1 MSSDPKQEKIPTTED
16 EEVEKA
22 TDNVDAVGH
31 SLEKTVQTPEE
42 SNEYAGKE
50 PVAEEPFFAKEMPAA
65 FAVITAPKVCPP
77 GYRLDAS
84 GKCRRIL

>member
-1 MSSDPKQEKIPTTED
+1 MSSDPKQEKATTAGD
-16 EEVEKA
+16 EEVEKTA
-22 TDNVDAVGH
+22 DTADAVGH

-42 SNEYAGKE
+42 LNEYAGKE
-50 PVAEEPFFAKEMPAA
+50 PVSEEPFFAKEMPAA

-77 GYRLDAS
+77 GYRLDAT